1 MTERDDRFYEIYKN
15 PVLFEAAEG
24 LSVALDDEEWT
35 TADDLLSMLDEINET
50 LDDTTLSYGLALAKI
65 RKTIKEWGF
74 RE

>member
-1 MTERDDRFYEIYKN
+1 MSKPDDFYAIYKN
-15 PVLFEAAEG
+15 PVLSEAAEE
-24 LSVALDDEEWT
+24 LSGTLDDEEWT
-35 TADDLLSMLDEINET
+35 TDDLLSMLDEVNET